1 MREWRELARKVED
14 LGYSTLTM
22 ADHFTDQMAPGPALA
37 AAAAVTTELRIGT
50 LVYCNDYRHPVVLA
64 KEVATLD
71 LLSDGRFEFGL
82 GAGWMTTDYE
92 ETGIELARPGI
103 RIDRMIESLSICR
116 SLLAGDQVTHDGV
129 HYSINRHTAEP
140 VATQQPMP
148 PLLIGG
154 GGKRVLSIAGRE
166 ADIVGIN
173 VNLASGTIGPEAGAN
188 ATLEHTDEKLQWVR
202 AAAGDRYDDVEV
214 QVRVHV
220 ASVTTNRNDFTD
232 AIAGG
237 LGLSRDQALASP
249 HLLAGTVDEIC
260 DELLARRDRWD
271 MSYIGLGVESIDEMV
286 PVVAKL
292 AGT

>member
-1 MREWRELARKVED
+1 MTEWTELARKVED

-37 AAAAVTTELRIGT
+37 AAASVTTELRVGT

-103 RIDRMIESLSICR
+103 RIDRMVESLSICR
-116 SLLAGDQVTHDGV
+116 GLLAGEEVTHNGE
-129 HYSINRHTAEP
+129 HYSISGHTAGP
-140 VATQQPMP
+140 GATQKPMP

-188 ATLEHTDEKLQWVR
+188 ATLEYTDEKLEWIKT
-202 AAAGDRYDDVEV
+202 AAGDRYDDVEI

-220 ASVTTNRNDFTD
+220 ASVTTNRNDFAD
-232 AIAGG
+232 ALAGG
-237 LGLSRDQALASP
+237 LGLSRDQALTSP
-249 HLLAGTVDEIC
+249 HLLAGTIEEIC
-260 DELLARRDRWD
+260 DELVARRDRWD
-271 MSYIGLGVESIDEMV
+271 MSYIGLGVESIDQLA

-292 AGT
+292 AGA